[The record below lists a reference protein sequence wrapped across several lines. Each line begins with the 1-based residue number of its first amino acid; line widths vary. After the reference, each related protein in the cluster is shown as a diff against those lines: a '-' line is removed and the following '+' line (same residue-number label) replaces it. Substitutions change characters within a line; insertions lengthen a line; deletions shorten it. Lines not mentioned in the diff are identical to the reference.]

1 MSCSPLLRCRG
12 GHPAHTSSSIAGA
25 LRALSVG
32 GGWAVEVP
40 SEGRRPTT
48 RQASALCAGNELVE
62 VELTL
67 GFVGIVFDAASAA
80 DCTFWD
86 TADAYADSEELI
98 GKWFKRT
105 GKRDQIFISAK
116 FEFMADFT
124 IDGSPTM
131 SNARQSF
138 PSRNS
143 RTDHKVPIEGRKNQ
157 APPWLFGLR
166 PKPEHHYSLPTQIA
180 QSLTTNAPTLQ
191 CANGILPIS
200 SIMQPDYRLLISFRV
215 SAAERRSI
223 SYQTCSYVSA
233 LNGPGDADFDA
244 MAFPMVTW
252 LVATYLH
259 NNMEMCIFDESGRV
273 LAVFSALRKAPY
285 LNCAFMQIYA
295 HSFLARMYIP
305 EESHLRSLEQ

>member
-1 MSCSPLLRCRG
+1 M
-12 GHPAHTSSSIAGA
+12 
-25 LRALSVG
+25 
-32 GGWAVEVP
+32 
-40 SEGRRPTT
+40 
-48 RQASALCAGNELVE
+48 
-62 VELTL
+62 
-67 GFVGIVFDAASAA
+67 VFNAASAA
-80 DCTFWD
+80 GCTFWD
-86 TADAYADSEELI
+86 TADAYTDSEELI
-98 GKWFKRT
+98 GKWWVSHDAT
-105 GKRDQIFISAK
+105 ED
-116 FEFMADFT
+116 
-124 IDGSPTM
+124 
-131 SNARQSF
+131 NNL
-138 PSRNS
+138 NS
-143 RTDHKVPIEGRKNQ
+143 TDHKVPIEGRKNQ